1 MKSGKLLTRLAALTL
16 AASFLMSAASCSS
29 KKNKDNSDGRSG
41 EKISADSPWFNSRVF
56 EFDIEIDKGRPVE
69 YLTNYISGY
78 DDRYVVIDSHGS
90 YRNTAEKDPDWSKD
104 ISINT
109 LTVIDRTVNDVVCR
123 IDLSEYL
130 GSAAGVSGIRLE
142 DGKII
147 LTIASFNSNYSLS
160 YTEKYIDPATGQLLD
175 TKDVE
180 GTDASFIFN
189 AYKIGDLKVETSMR
203 MEDNDAACYLY
214 IYRTDGTVDKVEIK
228 EAGSFFLSIPFI
240 IPVTETKWLVAVTAE
255 NGLRFFELDI
265 NSLVLTE
272 GKAEDYAW
280 LDMENYLSVLTGSE
294 GKAYFNTSVGIS
306 KIDMMNRL
314 VEEVFNYGWCGVNR
328 NYLADMDIIDVS
340 DDKVVFCGNSYYE
353 ENYYSSVQ
361 TSIKIV
367 ELTRADKNPHAGK
380 TILEL
385 YAVGGTTDDI
395 ISDAILKF
403 NDTNANYYI
412 EVTDRYEVHD
422 GNEEAYIKNDDEA
435 NLLMFNRN
443 AELNN
448 RLAMDI
454 MNGEGPDI
462 LMNMSSY
469 GQLNKSDYLA
479 DLTPYVGDLDSGK
492 YFSNIIEAAK
502 VDCKLYQLPITFSI
516 EGIHT
521 DAKYVGESGV
531 GFTTEEY
538 KDFISGALNGSDIIT
553 VGQAYYFA
561 KLFNNMSDKFFADG
575 KADFSSPEFAKL
587 ADFVKDN
594 VQEKGR
600 EWESLAEADTFVYT
614 NTGAIVEQNIK
625 NPTALNV
632 SYSGI
637 SGYIKNMAEVHFG
650 TAFVG
655 IPSADGRGPAAAPN
669 VSVAISSQAENIDAC
684 GEFVK
689 ILLSDEIQTEYAM
702 SDNFALNR
710 EAFRQGAKAAV
721 EFYNGAGGDMLFG
734 YDYWTGAQ
742 LGDRF
747 TLDEDNIDE
756 LENIIL
762 SCSNMNSVDS
772 AIDIILIEEM
782 PAYFAGQKSLED
794 VVSVARDRAQKVLD
808 ERG

>member
-1 MKSGKLLTRLAALTL
+1 M
-16 AASFLMSAASCSS
+16 
-29 KKNKDNSDGRSG
+29 
-41 EKISADSPWFNSRVF
+41 
-56 EFDIEIDKGRPVE
+56 
-69 YLTNYISGY
+69 
-78 DDRYVVIDSHGS
+78 
-90 YRNTAEKDPDWSKD
+90 
-104 ISINT
+104 
-109 LTVIDRTVNDVVCR
+109 
-123 IDLSEYL
+123 
-130 GSAAGVSGIRLE
+130 
-142 DGKII
+142 
-147 LTIASFNSNYSLS
+147 
-160 YTEKYIDPATGQLLD
+160 
-175 TKDVE
+175 
-180 GTDASFIFN
+180 
-189 AYKIGDLKVETSMR
+189 
-203 MEDNDAACYLY
+203 
-214 IYRTDGTVDKVEIK
+214 
-228 EAGSFFLSIPFI
+228 
-240 IPVTETKWLVAVTAE
+240 
-255 NGLRFFELDI
+255 
-265 NSLVLTE
+265 
-272 GKAEDYAW
+272 
-280 LDMENYLSVLTGSE
+280 
-294 GKAYFNTSVGIS
+294 
-306 KIDMMNRL
+306 
-314 VEEVFNYGWCGVNR
+314 
-328 NYLADMDIIDVS
+328 
-340 DDKVVFCGNSYYE
+340 
-353 ENYYSSVQ
+353 
-361 TSIKIV
+361 
-367 ELTRADKNPHAGK
+367 
-380 TILEL
+380 
-385 YAVGGTTDDI
+385 
-395 ISDAILKF
+395 
-403 NDTNANYYI
+403 
-412 EVTDRYEVHD
+412 
-422 GNEEAYIKNDDEA
+422 
-435 NLLMFNRN
+435 
-443 AELNN
+443 
-448 RLAMDI
+448 
-454 MNGEGPDI
+454 
-462 LMNMSSY
+462 
-469 GQLNKSDYLA
+469 
-479 DLTPYVGDLDSGK
+479 
-492 YFSNIIEAAK
+492 
-502 VDCKLYQLPITFSI
+502 
-516 EGIHT
+516 
-521 DAKYVGESGV
+521 

-762 SCSNMNSVDS
+762 SCSNLNSVDS